1 MSKTNTVL
9 RIGLMVGLLAS
20 TALPAAA
27 QNVNDPKIQEREIK
41 QQERI
46 QQGVN
51 SGQLTQREARR
62 LENQQSRMKAT
73 EDCLKANGN
82 LTPAE
87 RARLTRMQN
96 RASRDIYRLKHNP
109 VTAN

>member
-9 RIGLMVGLLAS
+9 RIGLMAGLLPL
-20 TALPAAA
+20 TGLPAAA
-27 QNVNDPKIQEREIK
+27 QNVNDPKIQDREVR

-51 SGQLTQREARR
+51 SGQLTQGEATR
-62 LENQQSRMKAT
+62 LENQQSRLKAA
-73 EDCLKANGN
+73 EDRLKANGN
-82 LTPAE
+82 LSPAE

-96 RASRDIYRLKHNP
+96 RASRDICRKKHNT
-109 VTAN
+109 VKAN

>member
-1 MSKTNTVL
+1 
-9 RIGLMVGLLAS
+9 
-20 TALPAAA
+20 
-27 QNVNDPKIQEREIK
+27 
-41 QQERI
+41 
-46 QQGVN
+46 
-51 SGQLTQREARR
+51 
-62 LENQQSRMKAT
+62 MKAT

-87 RARLTRMQN
+87 RARLTRMQD